1 MLRIHVSMKFTN
13 EPVKRTPVMLYLDT
27 DPGHP
32 VQSSTDRNGT
42 ALFDIPP
49 ASGKIVVNGAARY
62 HGRLEGD
69 VDINLWSPTDAGTV
83 DEYGAP
89 GGSGSGSI
97 AYPDM
102 QTRSLRVNEHEVQT
116 DSEGYL
122 VNLDDWSEGF
132 VRAEAAYEGL
142 ELTDES
148 WEVIRFLRDFYEKH
162 RVQANVREIIKH
174 FRKVWGPELGSNHH
188 LHAIFPRG
196 GPQKQGNRLAG
207 LLRTKGEH

>member
-13 EPVKRTPVMLYLDT
+13 EVIKRTPVILYLDT
-27 DPGHP
+27 DPEHP
-32 VQSSTDRNGT
+32 VEGVTDRSGT
-42 ALFDIPP
+42 AIFDIAP
-49 ASGKIVVNGAARY
+49 ASGKVMVNGAIRY
-62 HGRLEGD
+62 HGHLEGD
-69 VDINLWSPTDAGTV
+69 VEISLWSPTDAGTI

-89 GGSGSGSI
+89 GGVAGGSI

-102 QTRSLRVNEHEVQT
+102 QTCSLMVNGHEVVT

-132 VRAEAAYEGL
+132 VRAEASHEGL
-142 ELTDES
+142 ELSDET

-162 RVQANVREIIKH
+162 RVQANVREIIRH
-174 FRKVWGPELGSNHH
+174 FSKVWGPDLGNNRH